1 MVYTVEL
8 KHVLIT
14 VRDWMLIPVILSIS
28 LLDPAKDP
36 YLGLPCWAECA
47 STSCVGRSCDFSAHG
62 SCNAAGLL
70 FSFTAPYSG
79 EGGGGRRCPELDHSR
94 VTANL
99 SQVRRDTCVSHGGFR
114 VLGSRDKAWWKWA
127 PEKPSLQDLVSD
139 SMLAYKII
147 EFKGKT

>member
-70 FSFTAPYSG
+70 FSFMAPYSG

-99 SQVRRDTCVSHGGFR
+99 SQGTCFSKRLTQSVS
-114 VLGSRDKAWWKWA
+114 LATLSGSIQTRCCVVKEGERQNPGDYW
-127 PEKPSLQDLVSD
+127 
-139 SMLAYKII
+139 
-147 EFKGKT
+147 T